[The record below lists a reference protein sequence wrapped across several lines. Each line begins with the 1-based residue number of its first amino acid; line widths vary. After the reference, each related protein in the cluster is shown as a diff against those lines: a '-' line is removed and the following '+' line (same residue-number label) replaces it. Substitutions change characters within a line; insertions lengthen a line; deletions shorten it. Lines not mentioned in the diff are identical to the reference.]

1 MKMGG
6 LVCKEYE
13 LSCISPLHIGSGEK
27 LSAFEYLYD
36 RKGETVYFLDESKW
50 ICFSN
55 SGRRA
60 AGIFGNGCSGRA
72 CRKESCVLFP
82 SARRRR

>member
-1 MKMGG
+1 MKMSG

-50 ICFSN
+50 ISFLDKRGLMDEFAAFLEQRSPR
-55 SGRRA
+55 GRNLWEWLL
-60 AGIFGNGCSGRA
+60 G
-72 CRKESCVLFP
+72 
-82 SARRRR
+82 